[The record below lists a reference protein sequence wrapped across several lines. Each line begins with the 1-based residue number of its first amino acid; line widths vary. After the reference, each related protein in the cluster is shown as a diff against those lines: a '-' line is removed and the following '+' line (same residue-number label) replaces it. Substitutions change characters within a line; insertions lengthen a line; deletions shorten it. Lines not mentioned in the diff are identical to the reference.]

1 MPATGQGIANAL
13 GYGWFKT
20 DDLLRPTVS
29 IEFGAYYLASQL
41 RSYGGQVYPALA
53 AYNAGGGNVNQWL
66 REISTEDMDL
76 FAAQIP
82 FSETNHYVQVVY
94 ENYRAYVRLY
104 AQ

>member
-1 MPATGQGIANAL
+1 MDSRTIDSDHA
-13 GYGWFKT
+13 
-20 DDLLRPTVS
+20 
-29 IEFGAYYLASQL
+29 
-41 RSYGGQVYPALA
+41 GGA

-82 FSETNHYVQVVY
+82 FSETHHYVQVVY

-104 AQ
+104 AP